1 MSSPIVIDK
10 IFSSETI
17 AASGNATADFNLAR
31 SDGFEG
37 FFSIHVQIVSGTG
50 TFTIDFLESNDGTN
64 FVDQGAG
71 SDIVTGLTGA
81 GHYMY
86 SFDPMVCK
94 TVRIRITE
102 TGTSN
107 GGVFNVWLAA
117 Q

>member
-1 MSSPIVIDK
+1 MSSPIIIDQ
-10 IFSSETI
+10 IFKSTTI
-17 AASGNATADFNLAR
+17 AASGNATRDFNLER
-31 SDGFEG
+31 SDGYEG

-64 FVDQGAG
+64 FVDQGAN

-94 TVRIRITE
+94 AIRIRITE

-107 GGVFNVWLAA
+107 NGVFNVWLAA